1 MVRIFRRIPF
11 IITGFGI
18 LFTNICSMPS
28 GGIDKGFRV
37 ASDIAIWIGPA
48 RIPLHDIRTGKLSG
62 ERVVEARSIVQEA
75 HLAIEQLIGVA
86 VRGGHGAPG
95 KPLSAIGQE
104 ELDGADVAGAVQG
117 NGGTAL

>member
-1 MVRIFRRIPF
+1 MRSQPLAEVLPRISCWIDIGLWVLRDIGIRIPT
-11 IITGFGI
+11 IGI
-18 LFTNICSMPS
+18 
-28 GGIDKGFRV
+28 V
-37 ASDIAIWIGPA
+37 QQ
-48 RIPLHDIRTGKLSG
+48 DIRAGKLSG
-62 ERVVEARSIVQEA
+62 ERVVEARSVVQEA

-86 VRGGHGAPG
+86 MRGGHGAPG